1 MDNRTATK
9 QEVEYAISIIYNLS
23 TDPEFFS
30 EGRRNDDAVDLCI
43 ASYITGDDP
52 KLLGQKI
59 LAKHNPELSEF
70 AMNNKLMDLNERMDS
85 ISKYLPDWR
94 SVSIF
99 SYLIDEYKDIDVVV
113 GQKALDVLRGE

>member
-1 MDNRTATK
+1 MDNRTATE
-9 QEVEYAISIIYNLS
+9 QEVEYATSIIYNLS
-23 TDPEFFS
+23 TDPKFFS

-59 LAKHNPELSEF
+59 LAKHNPGLSEF
-70 AMNNKLMDLNERMDS
+70 AMNNKLRDFNKRVDM

-94 SVSIF
+94 SVGIF
-99 SYLIDEYKDIDVVV
+99 NHLIDDYIDIDVVV